1 MLHFRKLEWVIEM
14 SKSNS
19 QVSFLL
25 FLIFLP
31 VLGGCTLSF
40 VPTPTSLPEP
50 VVLPTSDVTPA
61 DLQGVTWLLQSM
73 GEDELAE
80 GIPITI
86 RFTDGVME
94 GYAGCRGYRG
104 FYQANGDTISFLTF
118 NMLGE
123 TSCADKELLAQETLF
138 IDYLE
143 LSTSYRVD
151 AGRLE
156 IYTSSGGTLI
166 FAAEQQPAE

>member
-1 MLHFRKLEWVIEM
+1 M

-40 VPTPTSLPEP
+40 VPTPTPLPEP

-80 GIPITI
+80 GTHVTI

-104 FYQANGDTISFLTF
+104 FYQANGGTISFLTF

-143 LSTSYRVD
+143 LSTRYRVD

-156 IYTSSGGTLI
+156 IYTSGNETLI
-166 FAAEQQPAE
+166 FAAEQQPVE